1 MPTIDFLNCS
11 EVVKKTY
18 NVTELV
24 AAIAD
29 KKTKKN
35 PTSFYGFYHP
45 VSGIKL
51 DSDKLCKNSDV
62 QITENLYTLLDEKD
76 KDYDLQINL
85 AKQGINIFDEDDDF
99 FNDICFEFDNPLSR
113 DIPLKD
119 RQKDVFPQAEL
130 CDDGCHNQGIDLR
143 SMTAICN
150 CKYRDISQ
158 SNIEP
163 LLEELFGD
171 VFELIDSS
179 NLQVLKC
186 HKNFFKYF
194 TKSIGGITLLILIIA
209 DITFSVL
216 FFTVELIKLKRYV
229 LTLTDNYLSYLKDSG
244 IKGKNPPK
252 KYSEDNTN
260 SVTKFMNLR
269 NAKKP
274 GTFQIVNKKKH
285 KKLIDHKENVAIFK
299 HKEIKE
305 DLVIKEEKK
314 EKKRKL
320 KKRNSFMNLK
330 DDSMDKKFFEEYLT
344 PSVDD
349 MEYDDA
355 IVMDDRTYMQILCEI
370 LKEKQMIMNTFV
382 AIDGLKGRFIK
393 IILFILNIC
402 LYLVV
407 NGIFFSEEYISEL
420 YNLETEDNFFSFF
433 PRSIDKLFYSTI
445 VSMLITYITD
455 FFFLGEKKI
464 IRLFKREKDNRHA
477 IKEYI
482 ILFIKDLQN
491 RYTVFIVIVFV
502 ILIISFYYSICFNRV
517 YPKTQ
522 FEWIKSSIVIVIIVQ
537 IISIL
542 KCLYETSLRVL
553 SFKFKSERIYKA
565 SRLFD

>member
-1 MPTIDFLNCS
+1 M
-11 EVVKKTY
+11 
-18 NVTELV
+18 
-24 AAIAD
+24 AI
-29 KKTKKN
+29 
-35 PTSFYGFYHP
+35 
-45 VSGIKL
+45 L
-51 DSDKLCKNSDV
+51 
-62 QITENLYTLLDEKD
+62 
-76 KDYDLQINL
+76 
-85 AKQGINIFDEDDDF
+85 
-99 FNDICFEFDNPLSR
+99 
-113 DIPLKD
+113 
-119 RQKDVFPQAEL
+119 
-130 CDDGCHNQGIDLR
+130 
-143 SMTAICN
+143 
-150 CKYRDISQ
+150 
-158 SNIEP
+158 
-163 LLEELFGD
+163 
-171 VFELIDSS
+171 
-179 NLQVLKC
+179 
-186 HKNFFKYF
+186 
-194 TKSIGGITLLILIIA
+194 
-209 DITFSVL
+209 
-216 FFTVELIKLKRYV
+216 
-229 LTLTDNYLSYLKDSG
+229 
-244 IKGKNPPK
+244 
-252 KYSEDNTN
+252 
-260 SVTKFMNLR
+260 
-269 NAKKP
+269 
-274 GTFQIVNKKKH
+274 
-285 KKLIDHKENVAIFK
+285 K

-314 EKKRKL
+314 GKKRKL

-502 ILIISFYYSICFNRV
+502 ILIISFYYSVCFNRV

-522 FEWIKSSIVIVIIVQ
+522 FEWIKSSIVIMIIVQ